1 MPRGESFFAKYP
13 DYRVDLVP
21 GSEPVQVSFAGAVI
35 AETSRPLY
43 VRETKH
49 DEVVYFARED
59 VNFALFH
66 TLKSA
71 TSVLPFLVKSPSCHV
86 VPLVN
91 LLAFQALKSATS
103 VRRSRLASPGCRSG
117 AILPLRNDPS

>member
-59 VNFALFH
+59 VNFAHLVSTDHSTHCPFKGDATYW
-66 TLKSA
+66 TLRVGDEESEN
-71 TSVLPFLVKSPSCHV
+71 SVWGYEDPFPEVAG
-86 VPLVN
+86 
-91 LLAFQALKSATS
+91 LAGYVAFYPDR
-103 VRRSRLASPGCRSG
+103 VEWSR
-117 AILPLRNDPS
+117 